1 MQFRWLIPLV
11 PLVACVDPET
21 DFAECS
27 SRYSDE
33 VAIEM
38 CVSNTRADRS
48 ERMARVSE
56 SLSRLSTGPQT
67 SAQYGPALGGTSALT
82 VRASQLCPMRY
93 GYAFLSTSTVSGMN
107 RICFYK

>member
-1 MQFRWLIPLV
+1 MQFRWLIALV

-21 DFAECS
+21 DYSDCR

-38 CVSNTRADRS
+38 CASNARATRS

-56 SLSRLSTGPQT
+56 SLSRLSNGPQT
-67 SAQYGPALGGTSALT
+67 SAQYEPALGGSSALT
-82 VRASQLCPMRY
+82 VRATQLCPMRY
-93 GYAFLSTSTVSGMN
+93 GYGFLSTSTVSGMN